1 MAIALN
7 NKNSFDW
14 LQVLIFGIALAF
26 VLFLASCSCDYH
38 LSKAKSKCGSA
49 NLTDTI
55 YQTDSIFV
63 DRVKTDTAFYFNQSD
78 TVIIK
83 EGRLTM
89 KYFYRD
95 STVYLSGVCDTIKL
109 IREVPVIVNKTELKG
124 NIWSDLFSWKN
135 LFILFLFLLALYL
148 IKTNK

>member
-7 NKNSFDW
+7 NKNNFDW
-14 LQVLIFGIALAF
+14 LQALIFGLAIGLI
-26 VLFLASCSCDYH
+26 LFISSCSCDYH
-38 LSKAKSKCGSA
+38 LSKAKQKCGLA

-95 STVYLSGVCDTIKL
+95 STVYLSGTCDTIKL
-109 IREVPVIVNKTELKG
+109 IREVPVIVNKTELNG
-124 NIWSDLFSWKN
+124 NFWSELFSWKN
-135 LFILFLFLLALYL
+135 LFVVFLLLLALYL

>member
-7 NKNSFDW
+7 NKNNFDW
-14 LQVLIFGIALAF
+14 LQALIFGLAIGLI
-26 VLFLASCSCDYH
+26 LFISSCSCDYH
-38 LSKAKSKCGSA
+38 LSKAKSKCGLE

-95 STVYLSGVCDTIKL
+95 STVYLSGTCDTIKL
-109 IREVPVIVNKTELKG
+109 IKEVPVIVNKTELKG
-124 NIWSDLFSWKN
+124 NFWSELFSWKN
-135 LFILFLFLLALYL
+135 LFVVFLLLLALYL

>member
-7 NKNSFDW
+7 NKNKFDW
-14 LQVLIFGIALAF
+14 IQALIFGLAIGLI
-26 VLFLASCSCDYH
+26 LFISSCSCDYH
-38 LSKAKSKCGSA
+38 LTKAKQKCGLA
-49 NLTDTI
+49 NLADTI

-63 DRVKTDTAFYFNQSD
+63 DRVRKDTAFYFNQSD

-95 STVYLSGVCDTIKL
+95 STVYLSGTCDTIKL

-124 NIWSDLFSWKN
+124 NFWSELFSWKN
-135 LFILFLFLLALYL
+135 LFILFLLLLALYL